1 MLELFSIEGFP
12 MQTGFLDHITE
23 TLQGI
28 EADGLLKREREIVS
42 PQSGRIQVR
51 DARGTRE
58 MINLCANNYLGLS
71 SHPAVIEA
79 AHEAFELFAQ
89 MLEKVGISN
98 ATERLRQYPHQLSG
112 GLRQRV
118 IIAMALMICEF
129 RDMESR
135 WKLALA
141 R

>member
-1 MLELFSIEGFP
+1 

-58 MINLCANNYLGLS
+58 MINLCANNYLGLAD
-71 SHPAVIEA
+71 HPE
-79 AHEAFELFAQ
+79 H
-89 MLEKVGISN
+89 
-98 ATERLRQYPHQLSG
+98 TR
-112 GLRQRV
+112 RV
-118 IIAMALMICEF
+118 
-129 RDMESR
+129 
-135 WKLALA
+135 A
-141 R
+141 RT